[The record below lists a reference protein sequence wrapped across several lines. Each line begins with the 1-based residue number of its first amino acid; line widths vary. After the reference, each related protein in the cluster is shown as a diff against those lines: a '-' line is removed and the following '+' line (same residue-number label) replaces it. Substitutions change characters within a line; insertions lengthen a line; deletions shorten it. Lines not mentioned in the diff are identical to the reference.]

1 MDKGNIMNIKKNLD
15 DFMNHL
21 NNNMKKPDDYWYEYT
36 TRGSKYYKIT
46 MNYPAGA
53 AGVTNHQSVYCFVD
67 KHNGDILKSAGW
79 RAPAIGVRGSIL
91 NVDSYINSDWSGG
104 WLYKI
109 FGNIYEG
116 VNNVK

>member
-1 MDKGNIMNIKKNLD
+1 MDKGNTMNIRKNLD

-46 MNYPAGA
+46 MNY
-53 AGVTNHQSVYCFVD
+53 TNHQSVYCFVD

-91 NVDSYINSDWSGG
+91 NIDSYINSDWSGG